1 MNLVIVESPAKAKTI
16 NKYLGDNYTVLAS
29 YGHIRDLP
37 SKNGSVDPENKFQM
51 EWEIDSFSKKY
62 LKEITD
68 VAKDS
73 DKIILATDPDREGEA
88 IAWHVKEFLDE
99 KKILKDKKIERVVFN
114 EITKKAVINGIENP
128 RSLEGQLV
136 DAYMARRA
144 LDYLVGFNISP
155 ILWTKLPGSKSAGRV
170 QSVALRLLT
179 EREHEIEVFNPEE
192 FWTINVNFIT
202 SSKNILTSSIS
213 ELNGEKIEKFSF
225 RNKEDVNNA
234 ISKIKEKK
242 YSIKDIT
249 SKIYTRNP
257 SGPFTTSTLQQSA
270 SSKLGFGASRTMQI
284 AQRLYQGIE
293 IDGDTK
299 GLITYM
305 RTDGTNISKEAIPLF
320 RKYIEE
326 NYGDDYLPEQA
337 NNYSGKKAKNAQEA
351 HEAIRPTE
359 IKNSPES
366 IKKYLSTDQYKLY
379 DLIWSRALSSQMQ
392 PAKFDRKTI
401 LITSEDGKNILK
413 SSGSTVKFDGFLKLQ
428 KIDENDDEKILPEVS
443 KGPIEIKEFNDE
455 QHFTQPPP
463 RFSEASL
470 VKKLEELGIGRP
482 STYAS
487 IISVI
492 SNRGYAD
499 IVNKRFFP
507 TDRGKLLSAFLEKL
521 FSRYVDYD
529 FTAKLEDQLDDIT
542 SGKENWIKV
551 LDQFWIDFNKNVLN
565 VKEKRTREVL
575 DLLNDSLGKL
585 IFDTDENGKIDR
597 KCKLCQTGEL
607 SLKNSFRGG
616 AFIGCSGY
624 PECKFTRPLSKI
636 KASQQVNLAEPKLI
650 GKNDIGKDIY
660 LKNGRFGPYLQYE
673 LSDEEIENIKKPKT
687 KTKKKK
693 KEESNFKNVSIP
705 KGLDIENVDLD
716 KAKYL
721 CSLPKIIGKH
731 PDLDKDITINVG
743 RFGPYL
749 KCDNKSARLE
759 SIDELFNI
767 GLNRAI
773 TLISE
778 AKPGRISSSII
789 KDLGEH
795 PEDKKPVRIMKG
807 QYGPYIKYKSLNAT
821 IPEEKDPA
829 ELTMEEALILIEKRK
844 EYDRSKKRKKKMKL
858 LIFIILILNLC
869 LSTSFSAEKKDCS
882 KFKKFSKNHI
892 ACKASNLKAGT
903 KNTAGKIKNKTG
915 NILKV
920 TTGIFKKN

>member
-16 NKYLGDNYTVLAS
+16 NKYLGKDYTVLAS

-37 SKNGSVDPENKFQM
+37 SKNGSVDPENKFKM
-51 EWEIDSFSKKY
+51 IWEVDSFSKKY

-225 RNKEDVNNA
+225 RNKEDINNA

-551 LDQFWIDFNKNVLN
+551 LDQFWKDFNENVSN
-565 VKEKRTREVL
+565 VKDKRTREVL
-575 DLLNDSLGKL
+575 DLLNDSLGSL
-585 IFDTDENGKIDR
+585 IFDKNSNGKVDR
-597 KCKLCQTGEL
+597 SCKLYN
-607 SLKNSFRGG
+607 KD
-616 AFIGCSGY
+616 
-624 PECKFTRPLSKI
+624 CKFSVEGTL
-636 KASQQVNLAEPKLI
+636 
-650 GKNDIGKDIY
+650 
-660 LKNGRFGPYLQYE
+660 
-673 LSDEEIENIKKPKT
+673 
-687 KTKKKK
+687 
-693 KEESNFKNVSIP
+693 
-705 KGLDIENVDLD
+705 
-716 KAKYL
+716 
-721 CSLPKIIGKH
+721 
-731 PDLDKDITINVG
+731 
-743 RFGPYL
+743 
-749 KCDNKSARLE
+749 
-759 SIDELFNI
+759 LFA
-767 GLNRAI
+767 G
-773 TLISE
+773 
-778 AKPGRISSSII
+778 SS
-789 KDLGEH
+789 
-795 PEDKKPVRIMKG
+795 
-807 QYGPYIKYKSLNAT
+807 
-821 IPEEKDPA
+821 
-829 ELTMEEALILIEKRK
+829 
-844 EYDRSKKRKKKMKL
+844 
-858 LIFIILILNLC
+858 
-869 LSTSFSAEKKDCS
+869 
-882 KFKKFSKNHI
+882 
-892 ACKASNLKAGT
+892 
-903 KNTAGKIKNKTG
+903 
-915 NILKV
+915 
-920 TTGIFKKN
+920 